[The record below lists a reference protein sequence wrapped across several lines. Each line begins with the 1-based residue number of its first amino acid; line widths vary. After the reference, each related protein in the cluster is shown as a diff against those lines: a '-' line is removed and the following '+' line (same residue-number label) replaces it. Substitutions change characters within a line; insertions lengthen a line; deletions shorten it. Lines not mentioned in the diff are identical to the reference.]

1 MGQSLRVSTLGQ
13 TSPCVPWATV
23 SRSAHATHS
32 WAIANDPPAHGS
44 GQWQQ
49 PFPNHG
55 CCFGVKSSG
64 NLLSTDTKN
73 INRGDTCLYTWG
85 SHRERLH
92 EDTPYP
98 PADIIDSDR
107 SIVSLLKTHDTGL
120 LYNQGEVPSLTTLRL
135 QASSSDMTAY

>member
-1 MGQSLRVSTLGQ
+1 M
-13 TSPCVPWATV
+13 
-23 SRSAHATHS
+23 
-32 WAIANDPPAHGS
+32 
-44 GQWQQ
+44 
-49 PFPNHG
+49 
-55 CCFGVKSSG
+55 KSSG